1 MSESTH
7 RAIAITSP
15 GTIEQITLPTP
26 TPTGNEVL
34 IEVEYTALI
43 PFDTY
48 QIDKAYFVQGYPH
61 VLGFASAGQV
71 KAVGNE
77 VDDLKVGDKVAAF
90 NFPTAKNK
98 GLQEFALVLRPVVA
112 KLPTNYNLAEAA
124 SIPDNY
130 TTAAFTL
137 FGTPN
142 LALPL
147 PSSFPAPSP
156 PPNADQPILIHGGG
170 SSSGQYTIQLLRLA
184 GYTQIYATAS
194 PRNHEYLK
202 SLGATHVF
210 DYRSPSL
217 AQSILAATG
226 GKKVPIV
233 IDTIGAKPSIEAY
246 SPVLGKETRL
256 AILLPVKKG
265 PTVRNEEQ
273 DDMVTDFPPWLYEA
287 TNGATIFGVATF
299 KIFEDPVALDFMPKF
314 LPKLLESNALRPNRL
329 RLFKESDGP
338 LLERVNNALDL
349 FRENKISGEKV
360 VIELKWN

>member
-1 MSESTH
+1 MS
-7 RAIAITSP
+7 
-15 GTIEQITLPTP
+15 
-26 TPTGNEVL
+26 
-34 IEVEYTALI
+34 
-43 PFDTY
+43 
-48 QIDKAYFVQGYPH
+48 
-61 VLGFASAGQV
+61 
-71 KAVGNE
+71 
-77 VDDLKVGDKVAAF
+77 KVAAF

-112 KLPTNYNLAEAA
+112 KVSTHSRRLPDPLTHPPQSQLPTNYNLAEAA

-147 PSSFPAPSP
+147 PPSFPAPSP
-156 PPNADQPILIHGGG
+156 PPNSDQPILIHGGG
-170 SSSGQYTIQLLRLA
+170 SSSGQYTIQLLHLA

-217 AQSILAATG
+217 AQDILAATG

-246 SPVLGKETRL
+246 SPVLGRETRL

-299 KIFEDPVALDFMPKF
+299 KIFEVGCVLATT
-314 LPKLLESNALRPNRL
+314 NAM
-329 RLFKESDGP
+329 
-338 LLERVNNALDL
+338 
-349 FRENKISGEKV
+349 
-360 VIELKWN
+360 